1 MYMGVCAGVDCVT
14 RSLPHETS
22 ILPVLLVSTSHRA
35 PDVRGSNDL
44 GPIKTPDTLW
54 MYTHSI

>member
-44 GPIKTPDTLW
+44 RPIKTPDTL
-54 MYTHSI
+54 